1 MSQAYAPHGITFRV
15 IKVDYTTN
23 REWAKGNDVLA
34 RVKSL
39 RKGNYRDL
47 NLYYLTDWGGLG
59 SCPFPADTKK
69 YSEAFFQDGCTI
81 NAGSMP
87 GGWIGDQFNR
97 GMTTVHEV
105 GHWFGLFHTFQP
117 SGDGID
123 WNGPGV
129 CTGSGD
135 FIRDTPFQK
144 TATEGCPKRKN
155 TCPDQPGD
163 DDIHN
168 YMDYSDDAW

>member
-1 MSQAYAPHGITFRV
+1 
-15 IKVDYTTN
+15 
-23 REWAKGNDVLA
+23 
-34 RVKSL
+34 
-39 RKGNYRDL
+39 
-47 NLYYLTDWGGLG
+47 
-59 SCPFPADTKK
+59 
-69 YSEAFFQDGCTI
+69 
-81 NAGSMP
+81 MP
-87 GGWIGDQFNR
+87 GGWLESQFNR

-144 TATEGCPKRKN
+144 TATEGCPKSKN

-163 DDIHN
+163 DNIHN